1 MTTQITVA
9 VGGVAVVDGAI
20 LLIERATE
28 PSAGRWSVPGGRV
41 EVGETLAE
49 AVVRELAEE
58 TGLSVIAGPLI
69 ALAERVGPDHHLLIA
84 NHRVEI
90 IGPTTPTAGDDAAA
104 AAWVAL
110 DRLGEIDLVP
120 GLFDYLQD
128 NGIVS

>member
-9 VGGVAVVDGAI
+9 VGGVAVIDDAI
-20 LLIERATE
+20 LLIERATH

-49 AVVRELAEE
+49 AVVREVAEE

-69 ALAERVGPDHHLLIA
+69 AVAERIGPDHHLLIA
-84 NHRVEI
+84 NHHVEI

-120 GLFDYLQD
+120 GLLEYLQD